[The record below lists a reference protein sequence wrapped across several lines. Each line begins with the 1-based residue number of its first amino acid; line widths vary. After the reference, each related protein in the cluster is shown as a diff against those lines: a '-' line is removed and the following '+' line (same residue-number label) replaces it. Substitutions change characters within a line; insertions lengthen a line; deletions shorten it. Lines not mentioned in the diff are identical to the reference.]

1 MNNNIFP
8 CLWYDGDAKE
18 SAEFYVDVFG
28 GKISVNTPMVMNI
41 ELFNQKFMLLNGGPN
56 FKKNAS
62 ISFLVNCNTE
72 DEVLRYWE
80 KLSEGGIVFMEL
92 NSYPWS
98 KKYGWIQDKY
108 GTSWQLY
115 YGDVEGTGQK
125 IFPTLMFI
133 HANNGKAKQAM
144 EFYTQIFPKSKIEGI
159 LKYKDGGENNNE
171 IPENV
176 QHAQFVI
183 DNYILNCMDSSF
195 DHSFDFS
202 EGISLVVMTDT
213 QEQTDYLWNSLISDG
228 GRESMCGWLEDKY
241 GVSWQ
246 ITPKKLIELVS
257 DSDPQKSQK
266 AFQAML
272 QMKKIIIADIEKA
285 YNS

>member
-8 CLWYDGDAKE
+8 CLWCDGDAKE
-18 SAEFYVDVFG
+18 SAKFYVDVFG
-28 GKISVNTPMVMNI
+28 GKISQNTPMVMNI

-80 KLSEGGIVFMEL
+80 KLSEGGIVLMEL

-108 GTSWQLY
+108 GTTWQLY

-125 IFPTLMFI
+125 IFPTLMFM
-133 HANNGKAKQAM
+133 HENNGKAKQAM
-144 EFYTQIFPKSKIEGI
+144 EFYTQIFPNSKIESI

-183 DNYILNCMDSSF
+183 NNYILNCMDSSF
-195 DHSFDFS
+195 NHSFDFS

-213 QEQTDYLWNSLISDG
+213 QEQTDYFWNSLISDG

-257 DSDPQKSQK
+257 NSDPQKSQK